1 MLYFVE
7 METFFVTRV
16 KTGVTVFK
24 NKVCAAEQSGQS
36 RWIKLWL

>member
-1 MLYFVE
+1 MLYFVKI
-7 METFFVTRV
+7 ETFFVTRV
-16 KTGVTVFK
+16 KTGVIIID